1 MKLIKNIFIV
11 CFFSINKNGKW
22 IFLKT
27 QRKTPKKARERYQ
40 NISEEVKNKIRK
52 KAQEMYQNLLKK
64 KKKSVI
70 SQLSTEEII
79 I

>member
-1 MKLIKNIFIV
+1 MF
-11 CFFSINKNGKW
+11 FFSINKNGKLM
-22 IFLKT
+22 FLKT

-64 KKKSVI
+64 KKKKGVI
-70 SQLSTEEII
+70 SQLSIEEII

>member
-1 MKLIKNIFIV
+1 MF
-11 CFFSINKNGKW
+11 FFSINKNGKW
-22 IFLKT
+22 MFLKT

-64 KKKSVI
+64 KKKKGVI
-70 SQLSTEEII
+70 SQLSIEEII